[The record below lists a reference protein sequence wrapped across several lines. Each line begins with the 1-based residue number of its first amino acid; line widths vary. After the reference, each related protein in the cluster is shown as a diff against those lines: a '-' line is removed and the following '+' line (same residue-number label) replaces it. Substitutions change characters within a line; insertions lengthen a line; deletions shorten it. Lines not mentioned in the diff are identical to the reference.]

1 VRVSSASLSPDV
13 SITAQHSSLDHV
25 TDCTRSPRGMN
36 TVRNSTMLAPWTWRM
51 RTLPAPTAETA
62 MREVVGADARIGGPS
77 GAGAHAARTHAAAS
91 AANGLRA
98 CGEHVKRGIMS
109 GTVPDSFI
117 RLDVHFVDPFR
128 DCHGR
133 SAGPLMLN
141 LQLRP
146 GTRDPLVEQLVT
158 GVRQHIESR
167 LLRPGARLPSIR
179 ALATQQRVSRFTV
192 VEAYDRLVASG
203 HVESRRGS
211 GFYVTTPAVPE
222 TAAARTGGLDRALD
236 VANLIAEVVSEDA
249 RVAFDARKL
258 YAGGCLPNDW
268 QEESGI
274 RRHARQ
280 VAARGIEL
288 TDFGTAPGYPP
299 LRDFVARR
307 LAELGIEAASSQV
320 LLTAGATQGFDLLI
334 RYLLTPG
341 DAVLVDDPG
350 YYNLFGHLKLAG
362 ARLLSVPR
370 GPEGPD
376 LDVLARLAIEHR
388 PKAYFTMSVLN
399 NPTCTPIQPA
409 VAHRVLQLAAQ
420 HRFYV
425 VEDDIFCD
433 FADGAPPRLA
443 ALDRL
448 ERTFYLGSYSKTLS
462 SSLRVGFVVAHADAI
477 EALGRMKLLV
487 TMTTSPFAE
496 RVVHE
501 MLVGGHFRKHVA
513 RIRDRLDA
521 RRSRMAHELE
531 RAGWKLDRMPDA
543 GLFLWARHPAVDD
556 SLWIA
561 QGARREGVRLAPG
574 ASFRPHHDP
583 SPWMRFNASC
593 IVDPAAFRVLARA
606 PALARAAR
614 KSGSA
619 M

>member
-1 VRVSSASLSPDV
+1 
-13 SITAQHSSLDHV
+13 
-25 TDCTRSPRGMN
+25 
-36 TVRNSTMLAPWTWRM
+36 
-51 RTLPAPTAETA
+51 
-62 MREVVGADARIGGPS
+62 
-77 GAGAHAARTHAAAS
+77 
-91 AANGLRA
+91 
-98 CGEHVKRGIMS
+98 
-109 GTVPDSFI
+109 
-117 RLDVHFVDPFR
+117 
-128 DCHGR
+128 
-133 SAGPLMLN
+133 MLN
-141 LQLRP
+141 LALRTHT
-146 GTRDPLVEQLVT
+146 GDRLVEQLVT

-222 TAAARTGGLDRALD
+222 TAAERTGGLDRAVD
-236 VANLIAEVVSEDA
+236 VANLIAEVVSDDA
-249 RVAFDARKL
+249 RVAFDGKKL

-268 QEESGI
+268 QEDSGI

-280 VAARGIEL
+280 VAASGIEV
-288 TDFGTAPGYPP
+288 TDFGTALGFP
-299 LRDFVARR
+299 LLRELVARR
-307 LAELGIEAASSQV
+307 LAEIGIASSASQV

-362 ARLLSVPR
+362 ARLLAVPR

-376 LDVLARLAIEHR
+376 LDALARLAAEHR

-399 NPTCTPIQPA
+399 NPTCTHIEPA
-409 VAHRVLQLAAQ
+409 VAHRLLQLAAQ

-425 VEDDIFCD
+425 VEDDIFSD
-433 FADGAPPRLA
+433 FADDTPPRLA

-462 SSLRVGFVVAHADAI
+462 SSLRVGFVVANQDAI
-477 EALGRMKLLV
+477 AALTRMKLLV
-487 TMTTSPFAE
+487 TMTTSAFAE

-513 RIRDRLDA
+513 RIRDRLDV
-521 RRSRMAHELE
+521 RRARMAQELE
-531 RAGWKLDRMPDA
+531 RAGWQLDRMPDA
-543 GLFLWARHPAVDD
+543 GLFLWARHPDVPD

-561 QGARREGVRLAPG
+561 QGARREGMRLAPG
-574 ASFRPHHDP
+574 ASFRPHHEA

-593 IVDPAAFRVLARA
+593 VVDPAAFRLLARA
-606 PALARAAR
+606 PALARTAQR
-614 KSGSA
+614 E
-619 M
+619 